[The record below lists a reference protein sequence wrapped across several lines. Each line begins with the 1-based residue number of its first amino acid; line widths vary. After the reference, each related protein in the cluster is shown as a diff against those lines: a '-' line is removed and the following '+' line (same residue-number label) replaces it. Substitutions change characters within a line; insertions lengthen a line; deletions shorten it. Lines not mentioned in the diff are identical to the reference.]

1 MNYVKEINENVLNLI
16 VDRQQQKAAVEG
28 QLRCKLNSNGQ
39 KKSKFW
45 AGSVEYL
52 ALKDQARDFLN
63 VFRFL

>member
-39 KKSKFW
+39 KKASSGRGVSNIW
-45 AGSVEYL
+45 G
-52 ALKDQARDFLN
+52 
-63 VFRFL
+63 